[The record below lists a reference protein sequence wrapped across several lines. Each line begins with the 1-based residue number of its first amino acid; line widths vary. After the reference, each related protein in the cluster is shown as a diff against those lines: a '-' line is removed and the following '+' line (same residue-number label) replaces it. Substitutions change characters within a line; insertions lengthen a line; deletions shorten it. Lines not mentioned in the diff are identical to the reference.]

1 MKYLKRFNEVYTDK
15 EKEVKDFFERNLSH
29 LIDRMYKI
37 MVLKV
42 SPLLRLDKENLHT
55 VQIICNNKNG
65 INISKDKWSD
75 IKDEIIPFITILNN
89 EYPILRHKEMV
100 YRDGEWTLTEEYH
113 DIWIAFSSGRK
124 YLMIDDILNDNLDL
138 DQFGTF
144 GCMYVTIEGK

>member
-1 MKYLKRFNEVYTDK
+1 MRYLKRFNETYTDK
-15 EKEVKDFFERNLSH
+15 EEEVKDFFERNLSY
-29 LIDRMYKI
+29 LIDMKYKI

-42 SPLLRLDKENLHT
+42 SPLLRLDNENLHT
-55 VQIICNNKNG
+55 VQILCNNKNG

-89 EYPILRHKEMV
+89 EYPILRHREMTF
-100 YRDGEWTLTEEYH
+100 RDGEWTLTEEYH

-124 YLMIDDILNDNLDL
+124 YLMMDDILNDNLDL

-144 GCMYVTIEGK
+144 SCMYMTIERK